1 MSKKIY
7 VKNLTFTTTEEQL
20 QEKCQEFGTVT
31 DVRIIKDRDTGR
43 SRGFGFVT
51 FSEDNSSNRA
61 IQELNGYNFYGRE
74 LKVEEAIDKNN
85 ANGSRSI
92 NS

>member
-7 VKNLTFTTTEEQL
+7 IKNLTFTTTEEQL
-20 QEKCQEFGTVT
+20 QEKCSEFGTVT
-31 DVRIIKDRDTGR
+31 DVRIIKDRDTSR

-51 FSEDNSSNRA
+51 FSEESASNNA
-61 IQELNGYNFYGRE
+61 IQALNGFNFYGRD